1 MKLIVGLGNPEKK
14 YDLTRH
20 NAGFMA
26 LDYFSIEE
34 NIDFKLDNKLK
45 GFIGQKNIN
54 GEKVIILKPIT
65 YMNLSGDS
73 IRLVLDY
80 YKIDIKDMIVLVD
93 DISLDLSKIR
103 IREKGSSGGHN
114 GLKSIE
120 ANLSTNQY
128 NRVRIGVGNNTLY
141 DLKDYVLS
149 KFNNEE
155 KPILIETIKKIYE
168 ILKLFIKN
176 TDLRTI
182 MNKYNQ

>member
-26 LDYFSIEE
+26 LDYFAIQE
-34 NIDFKLDNKLK
+34 NIDFKLDNRLK
-45 GFIGQKNIN
+45 GFIGQKQIN

-65 YMNLSGDS
+65 YMNLSGES
-73 IRLVLDY
+73 IRPVLEY

-93 DISLDLSKIR
+93 DISIDFSKIR
-103 IREKGSSGGHN
+103 IREKGSAGGHN

-120 ANLSTNQY
+120 NNLKTQDY
-128 NRVRIGVGNNTLY
+128 IRVKIGVGNNNLY

-149 KFNNEE
+149 KFSEEE
-155 KPILIETIKKIYE
+155 KPILIETIKKVYE
-168 ILKLFIKN
+168 ILKLFINN
-176 TDLRTI
+176 TPIRDI
-182 MNKYNQ
+182 MNKYSK